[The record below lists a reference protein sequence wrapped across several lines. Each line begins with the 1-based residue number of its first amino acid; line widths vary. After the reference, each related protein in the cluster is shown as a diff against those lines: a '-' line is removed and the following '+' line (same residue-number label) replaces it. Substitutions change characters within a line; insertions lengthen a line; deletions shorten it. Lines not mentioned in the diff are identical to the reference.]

1 MPRLNDQQLAEL
13 LDEVSSAIEHSIPIP
28 EALERV
34 AEQQHGNTAKV
45 AENLVTTLR
54 QGASLEAS
62 FQKLELAD
70 QGQITAAIQAAA
82 QTGNPDL
89 LYRFAETLRSR
100 HEAKHTIKLNWF
112 YPCIL
117 TVLAY
122 FLFVNSLAPLVRDN
136 QMLIAQ
142 WPDAVVGASVWIEN
156 WWWVP
161 PCIAT
166 AFIAAVFL
174 LLRKRQSLPSTL
186 SHSWFYSTLAS
197 QLDNNVPESQAIHTA
212 ALMAGDIELSQT
224 ENASFKTPRLLQL
237 LGPESE
243 QYLTRSD
250 NTRSDNRGAMAAT
263 ESADSE
269 DRMLSTLSRRAHLRH
284 LAFTYE
290 QKARHRDKL
299 VHQLLPNAVSF
310 VLGFI
315 FILSTA
321 CLFIAP
327 IYGQIVQW

>member
-82 QTGNPDL
+82 QTGKPDL

-100 HEAKHTIKLNWF
+100 HDAKHTIKLNWF

-142 WPDAVVGASVWIEN
+142 WPMPLS
-156 WWWVP
+156 VP
-161 PCIAT
+161 P
-166 AFIAAVFL
+166 F
-174 LLRKRQSLPSTL
+174 
-186 SHSWFYSTLAS
+186 
-197 QLDNNVPESQAIHTA
+197 
-212 ALMAGDIELSQT
+212 G
-224 ENASFKTPRLLQL
+224 
-237 LGPESE
+237 
-243 QYLTRSD
+243 
-250 NTRSDNRGAMAAT
+250 
-263 ESADSE
+263 
-269 DRMLSTLSRRAHLRH
+269 SRTGGGCH
-284 LAFTYE
+284 LALPPRSSPPSFCCCVN
-290 QKARHRDKL
+290 ARAYPVR
-299 VHQLLPNAVSF
+299 
-310 VLGFI
+310 
-315 FILSTA
+315 
-321 CLFIAP
+321 
-327 IYGQIVQW
+327 